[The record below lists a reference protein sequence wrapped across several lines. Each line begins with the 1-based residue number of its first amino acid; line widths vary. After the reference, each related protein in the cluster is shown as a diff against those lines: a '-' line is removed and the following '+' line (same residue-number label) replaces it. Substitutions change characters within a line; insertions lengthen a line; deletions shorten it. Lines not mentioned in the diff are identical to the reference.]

1 MALRRT
7 QLESHDDGGAGGHV
21 SGVYAFS
28 ADPRGG
34 GRAYYVDDGTLLWQT
49 QDSGATWSLIPT
61 PAPDSGC
68 GGIPNVHAVQ
78 PPVSLTQFKLYYG
91 NRCTTYVVTVTVTVT
106 AGAEPSS
113 VVTTG
118 DWAALDAGHPDTRD
132 LAFHPS
138 TEAPYLI
145 SSDGGRAGGR
155 SDHVCHG
162 RRSVA
167 RSRRPGDARGRWP
180 VPPGSADPDL
190 YFATW
195 HDFIWSM
202 DGTSP
207 NPVGYN
213 NWEGGYLGM
222 SRIVN
227 AGERN
232 RLTFTNQAAPEV
244 SDRRFTN
251 GGLWPNAPN
260 AMGSPTFLSPGRYV
274 QPAQDGVGHQWEIK
288 YTASEG
294 AAGSWRTIANIGRQT
309 LGNPYVA
316 GPQADPTL
324 VQPYLD
330 GTVADPSSPHFGKD
344 IVHLVSLSGFS
355 HGGSAHPHWPWLATI
370 RQIHAA
376 GSGLGGLGVVTSS
389 GFWYEVL
396 AVDPDDPAR
405 MIAPDVIHGDMRM
418 TTGGGDTWSVI
429 PGVVG
434 QITHAGQYSFT
445 QPAGNDIAPQASA
458 ISFCPDNDSRVL
470 MGTRQGSAWFSSD
483 GGQTWEAVP
492 DSDRVTLATSIFWL
506 RGCSGAY
513 IATDGRGLWRVDV
526 AVQRTVNGSCAPPVC
541 HVLATTTCSSTIRAR
556 PPSVASSWATG
567 RSRPPGSSRAGC
579 R

>member
-1 MALRRT
+1 
-7 QLESHDDGGAGGHV
+7 V
-21 SGVYAFS
+21 
-28 ADPRGG
+28 
-34 GRAYYVDDGTLLWQT
+34 
-49 QDSGATWSLIPT
+49 
-61 PAPDSGC
+61 
-68 GGIPNVHAVQ
+68 
-78 PPVSLTQFKLYYG
+78 
-91 NRCTTYVVTVTVTVT
+91 
-106 AGAEPSS
+106 
-113 VVTTG
+113 
-118 DWAALDAGHPDTRD
+118 AA
-132 LAFHPS
+132 
-138 TEAPYLI
+138 
-145 SSDGGRAGGR
+145 
-155 SDHVCHG
+155 
-162 RRSVA
+162 
-167 RSRRPGDARGRWP
+167 
-180 VPPGSADPDL
+180 
-190 YFATW
+190 
-195 HDFIWSM
+195 
-202 DGTSP
+202 
-207 NPVGYN
+207 
-213 NWEGGYLGM
+213 
-222 SRIVN
+222 
-227 AGERN
+227 N

-418 TTGGGDTWSVI
+418 TTDGGDTWSVI

-445 QPAGNDIAPQASA
+445 QPAGNGIAPQASA

-470 MGTRQGSAWFSSD
+470 MGTRQGGAWFSSD
-483 GGQTWEAVP
+483 GGQTREAVP

-513 IATDGRGLWRVDV
+513 IATDGRRLWRVDV
-526 AVQRTVNGSCAPPVC
+526 AVQLTVNGSCAPPVC
-541 HVLATTTCSSTIRAR
+541 HVLATISHYLLKHHPGPSAKRGVVVGDGAITSARLVKGRLQVIVTPGSAVGFYGKR
-556 PPSVASSWATG
+556 PPGASIGDSGRFVRRGRYTDAVIVENHHLVSFHTVGELRVEPLRRVRIARGIGRPLHAAHGSLLVDDVPRTEGGGRPRSGPTTHCMSAG
-567 RSRPPGSSRAGC
+567 RSRDCPLGPLRSRSTAVRSRVSRRPSNSTSSSRS

>member
-1 MALRRT
+1 
-7 QLESHDDGGAGGHV
+7 
-21 SGVYAFS
+21 
-28 ADPRGG
+28 
-34 GRAYYVDDGTLLWQT
+34 
-49 QDSGATWSLIPT
+49 
-61 PAPDSGC
+61 
-68 GGIPNVHAVQ
+68 
-78 PPVSLTQFKLYYG
+78 
-91 NRCTTYVVTVTVTVT
+91 
-106 AGAEPSS
+106 
-113 VVTTG
+113 
-118 DWAALDAGHPDTRD
+118 
-132 LAFHPS
+132 
-138 TEAPYLI
+138 
-145 SSDGGRAGGR
+145 
-155 SDHVCHG
+155 
-162 RRSVA
+162 
-167 RSRRPGDARGRWP
+167 
-180 VPPGSADPDL
+180 
-190 YFATW
+190 
-195 HDFIWSM
+195 M

-330 GTVADPSSPHFGKD
+330 GTVADPSSPNFGKD

-418 TTGGGDTWSVI
+418 TTDGGDTWSVI

-470 MGTRQGSAWFSSD
+470 MGTRQCGAWFSSD

-526 AVQRTVNGSCAPPVC
+526 AVQLTVNGSCAPPVC
-541 HVLATTTCSSTIRAR
+541 HVLATISHYLLKHHPGPSAKRGVVVGDGAITSAR
-556 PPSVASSWATG
+556 LVKG
-567 RSRPPGSSRAGC
+567 RLQVIVTPGSAVGFYGKRPPGASIGDSGRFVRRRRYTDAVIVENHHLVSFHTVGELRVEPLRRVRIARGARLSRIGVGDLS
-579 R
+579 